1 MSEPTSVLDAS
12 ALLAYLQNESGADV
26 VQAALVQGTA
36 ISTVNWAEVL
46 SKLAQYGQNPDTV
59 VERLSALGLL
69 HNAIQLY
76 PLDTAHALIIA
87 KLFLPTRSIG
97 LSLGD
102 RACLAL
108 ALSLGL
114 PALTADQDWRS
125 LSLSIPVIEIRAL
138 S

>member
-1 MSEPTSVLDAS
+1 MNEPTSVLDAS

-26 VQAALVQGTA
+26 VQAALVQGAA

-46 SKLAQYGQNPDTV
+46 SKLAQHGQEPDIV
-59 VERLSALGLL
+59 VAHLSALGLL
-69 HNAIQLY
+69 HNAIQFY
-76 PLDTAHALIIA
+76 PLDTAHSLIIA

-125 LSLSIPVIEIRAL
+125 LSLSIPVIEIRAWH
-138 S
+138 